1 MYVQV
6 LFISCIFDPAI
17 LAQLAERRYR
27 KPQVVG
33 STPTDGSFCSKTS
46 FLRLVFLLCFAL
58 ERKERMEKEEKS
70 SYAMGQRKRASID
83 QESQTAK
90 SKPLF

>member
-1 MYVQV
+1 
-6 LFISCIFDPAI
+6 
-17 LAQLAERRYR
+17 
-27 KPQVVG
+27 
-33 STPTDGSFCSKTS
+33 
-46 FLRLVFLLCFAL
+46 LLCFAL